1 VPLFRTMAIGQAMD
15 DSTVTSRQADALLKT
30 IAAIS
35 ALLALAG
42 LYAITAHAVSHQ
54 VRELG
59 VRAALGAGPR
69 RLGWFVVRR
78 ATWHIVLG
86 LGAGAGLTLRGCG
99 SSRTA
104 LCSASGFS
112 IRGRS
117 GSRRRPCCSS
127 GHRLPV
133 TRAACGQHRTDRS
146 DAPSSFVNLRA
157 AGMPHHRVDL
167 NRWRVNTAFDRG

>member
-1 VPLFRTMAIGQAMD
+1 MDPREDGGAGRPLRRGHDDDDAAVLDACDTSRAFGRERSLSRRWSRGAEGAIRAIDPDVPLFRTMAIGQAMD

-78 ATWHIVLG
+78 PTWHIVLG
-86 LGAGAGLTLRGCG
+86 LGAGAGLTLRRCG

-104 LCSASGFS
+104 LCSASRFS

-117 GSRRRPCCSS
+117 G
-127 GHRLPV
+127 
-133 TRAACGQHRTDRS
+133 
-146 DAPSSFVNLRA
+146 
-157 AGMPHHRVDL
+157 
-167 NRWRVNTAFDRG
+167 